1 MKHERKERTMK
12 LDKQLEID
20 ELKMQSEAKAGRPN
34 NPR

>member
-1 MKHERKERTMK
+1 MKYERKERTMK
-12 LDKQLEID
+12 LDKQFVID